1 MEEYTKKHPVRIGRT
16 ILIAVLAVVILVL
29 LFSSLYVVRPNEY
42 GVVRQFGAVVD
53 VKSEPGLYFKIPF
66 VQEMSTLPNM
76 VLLYDLPVSDMISAD
91 KTTLIADCFAI
102 WRIEDPRLFIETLSG
117 SVSNAE
123 GRINA
128 NIYNALK
135 TVLSSMTQ
143 AEIISGR
150 DGTLVR
156 TVMETIGDSFD
167 RYGIELIAVE
177 TKKIDLPDDNKSAVF
192 SRMISER
199 NNIAAS
205 YLAEG
210 EAKAKEIID
219 GIVKKNEALKDSE
232 ATALAKINELK
243 AELDKTPEAEKAAK
257 FAELA
262 KANSAC
268 PSGRKGGDLG
278 EFGHGQMVPE
288 FDAAA
293 FKLEVGQISDVVK
306 TQFGYHLVM
315 TTKKNGDKVQASHIL
330 IKAEKPQ
337 EVPTTE
343 KVIEHLKRSGE
354 RQTAQKFVLGVLQES
369 NISASDDF
377 KQILPPPVAQ

>member
-1 MEEYTKKHPVRIGRT
+1 MEEYTKKRPAHLGRT
-16 ILIAVLAVVILVL
+16 ILIAVLVVVILVL
-29 LFSSLYVVRPNEY
+29 LLSSLYVVQPNEY
-42 GVVRQFGAVVD
+42 GVVRQFGAVID

-66 VQEMSTLPNM
+66 VQEMSTLPNT

-91 KTTLIADCFAI
+91 KTTLIADCFAV

-128 NIYNALK
+128 NVYNALK

-156 TVMETIGDSFD
+156 TVMNTIGDSFE

-199 NNIAAS
+199 NNIAAG

-210 EAKAKEIID
+210 ESRAKEIRY
-219 GIVKKNEALKDSE
+219 EAD
-232 ATALAKINELK
+232 
-243 AELDKTPEAEKAAK
+243 
-257 FAELA
+257 
-262 KANSAC
+262 
-268 PSGRKGGDLG
+268 
-278 EFGHGQMVPE
+278 
-288 FDAAA
+288 
-293 FKLEVGQISDVVK
+293 
-306 TQFGYHLVM
+306 
-315 TTKKNGDKVQASHIL
+315 
-330 IKAEKPQ
+330 
-337 EVPTTE
+337 
-343 KVIEHLKRSGE
+343 
-354 RQTAQKFVLGVLQES
+354 
-369 NISASDDF
+369 
-377 KQILPPPVAQ
+377 

>member
-1 MEEYTKKHPVRIGRT
+1 MAKIHFMGAALVAAAVSTGYCEEAKAESEKPAEVAAAPVKD
-16 ILIAVLAVVILVL
+16 ANEAVVTVGEKKLTRAALEADVAKILAAQAKNIPAGQLEQAKAYFANQIAQEFLVSTAL
-29 LFSSLYVVRPNEY
+29 AQKAAKLGISCTDEEVTANINEMLE
-42 GVVRQFGAVVD
+42 
-53 VKSEPGLYFKIPF
+53 KSKG
-66 VQEMSTLPNM
+66 LPNAPQT
-76 VLLYDLPVSDMISAD
+76 VEAFLAQHPFGKERALEALRIN
-91 KTTLIADCFAI
+91 TLIGKMI
-102 WRIEDPRLFIETLSG
+102 K
-117 SVSNAE
+117 AE
-123 GRINA
+123 A
-128 NIYNALK
+128 K
-135 TVLSSMTQ
+135 
-143 AEIISGR
+143 
-150 DGTLVR
+150 
-156 TVMETIGDSFD
+156 DSTD
-167 RYGIELIAVE
+167 Y
-177 TKKIDLPDDNKSAVF
+177 
-192 SRMISER
+192 
-199 NNIAAS
+199 
-205 YLAEG
+205 

-377 KQILPPPVAQ
+377 KQILPPPAAQ